1 MGFSEYVKEDYGQS
15 LAVSGVGPGC
25 YLVLPVLGPSTAR
38 DTIAS
43 LTNFIGG
50 DAWYNVT
57 VRNDT
62 HYFSDVDYYSSKV
75 TAGVDFRAK
84 NFDSIENLE
93 KKFCNFNRNKYSL
106 ALSSCTGA
114 LHIAYLSLGIKKGDE
129 VIVTGFDLGMNTPGG
144 FGQYVSVP
152 SDWVL
157 KKPENMALRDSMI
170 YGTAGLTAALCYKKL
185 ASMKAAPED
194 GPVLVTG
201 STGGVGSVAVSLLA
215 SEGFEVIACTG
226 KAEQEDYLKRIGAT
240 SVVSRQEL
248 EEGNA
253 APMGKEKFGHVLD
266 TVGGSILSNA
276 LKSLCYGGSAAIC
289 GLVASPKFEATV
301 LPFILRNI
309 NLLGVDSVEI
319 SLDEKRDAWDQ
330 LANEWSLKSLES
342 LASDISL

>member
-1 MGFSEYVKEDYGQS
+1 MRGDFLVDSFKAFWVEKEDKEVRQRMINRS
-15 LAVSGVGPGC
+15 VNDLPQND
-25 YLVLPVLGPSTAR
+25 VLIRV
-38 DTIAS
+38 
-43 LTNFIGG
+43 
-50 DAWYNVT
+50 
-57 VRNDT
+57 
-62 HYFSDVDYYSSKV
+62 HYSSLNYKDALSAKGLPGV
-75 TAGVDFRAK
+75 TRNYPHTPGIDAAGVVETSNVAD
-84 NFDSIENLE
+84 LQ
-93 KKFCNFNRNKYSL
+93 
-106 ALSSCTGA
+106 
-114 LHIAYLSLGIKKGDE
+114 KGDE

-152 SDWVL
+152 ADWVL
-157 KKPENMALRDSMI
+157 KNPENMVLRDSMI

-185 ASMKAAPED
+185 VSMKAVPED

-253 APMGKEKFGHVLD
+253 APLGKEKFGHVLD

-319 SLDEKRDAWDQ
+319 PLDEKRDVWDQ
-330 LANEWSLKSLES
+330 LANEWSLKNLES
-342 LASDISL
+342 LASEISLEELAPEIDNIFSGEVVGRKVVCVK

>member
-1 MGFSEYVKEDYGQS
+1 MKYSAYYVEEIDGVFSASISELELEKPADGFVHIQVSVSS
-15 LAVSGVGPGC
+15 LNYKDALAASGAKGITNKYPHTPG
-25 YLVLPVLGPSTAR
+25 
-38 DTIAS
+38 I
-43 LTNFIGG
+43 
-50 DAWYNVT
+50 DA
-57 VRNDT
+57 
-62 HYFSDVDYYSSKV
+62 
-75 TAGVDFRAK
+75 AGVVEES
-84 NFDSIENLE
+84 NN
-93 KKFCNFNRNKYSL
+93 
-106 ALSSCTGA
+106 
-114 LHIAYLSLGIKKGDE
+114 IAFPSGTS

-152 SDWVL
+152 ADWVL
-157 KKPENMALRDSMI
+157 KKPENMDLRDSMI

-185 ASMKAAPED
+185 VSMKAAPED

-201 STGGVGSVAVSLLA
+201 STGGVGSIAVSLLA

-248 EEGNA
+248 EEGDT

-276 LKSLCYGGSAAIC
+276 LKSLSYGGSAAIC

-342 LASDISL
+342 LASDISLEELATEIENIFSGKVVGRKVVCLK

>member
-1 MGFSEYVKEDYGQS
+1 MRGDFLVDSFKGFWVEKEGKEVHQS
-15 LAVSGVGPGC
+15 MINRSVNDLPQND
-25 YLVLPVLGPSTAR
+25 VLIRV
-38 DTIAS
+38 
-43 LTNFIGG
+43 
-50 DAWYNVT
+50 
-57 VRNDT
+57 
-62 HYFSDVDYYSSKV
+62 HYSSLNYKDALSAKGLPGV
-75 TAGVDFRAK
+75 TRSYPHTPGIDAAGVVEKSNVA
-84 NFDSIENLE
+84 NLQ
-93 KKFCNFNRNKYSL
+93 
-106 ALSSCTGA
+106 
-114 LHIAYLSLGIKKGDE
+114 KGDE

-152 SDWVL
+152 ADWVL
-157 KKPENMALRDSMI
+157 KKPENMDLRDSMI

-185 ASMKAAPED
+185 VSMKAAPED

-248 EEGNA
+248 EEGDA

-319 SLDEKRDAWDQ
+319 SLDEKRNVWDQ
-330 LANEWSLKSLES
+330 LANEWSLNNLELLASEISLEE
-342 LASDISL
+342 LAPEIDNIFSGKIVGRKVVCLK

>member
-1 MGFSEYVKEDYGQS
+1 VDSFTAFWVEKEDKEVRQS
-15 LAVSGVGPGC
+15 MINRSVNDLPQND
-25 YLVLPVLGPSTAR
+25 VLIRV
-38 DTIAS
+38 
-43 LTNFIGG
+43 
-50 DAWYNVT
+50 
-57 VRNDT
+57 
-62 HYFSDVDYYSSKV
+62 HYSSLNYKDALSAKGLPGV
-75 TAGVDFRAK
+75 TRNYPHTPGIDAAGVV
-84 NFDSIENLE
+84 E
-93 KKFCNFNRNKYSL
+93 KSNVADL
-106 ALSSCTGA
+106 Q
-114 LHIAYLSLGIKKGDE
+114 KGDE

-144 FGQYVSVP
+144 FGQYISVP
-152 SDWVL
+152 ADWVL
-157 KKPENMALRDSMI
+157 KKPENMDLRDSMI

-185 ASMKAAPED
+185 VSMKAAPED

-226 KAEQEDYLKRIGAT
+226 KAGQEDYLKRIGAT

-319 SLDEKRDAWDQ
+319 SLDEKRDVWNQ
-330 LANEWSLKSLES
+330 LANEWSLRTLES
-342 LASDISL
+342 LASEISLEELEPEIDNIFSGKVVGRKVVCLE

>member
-1 MGFSEYVKEDYGQS
+1 VRGDFLVDSFKGFWVEKEGKEVHQS
-15 LAVSGVGPGC
+15 MINRSVNDLPQND
-25 YLVLPVLGPSTAR
+25 VLIRV
-38 DTIAS
+38 
-43 LTNFIGG
+43 
-50 DAWYNVT
+50 
-57 VRNDT
+57 
-62 HYFSDVDYYSSKV
+62 HYSSLNYKDALSAKGLPGV
-75 TAGVDFRAK
+75 TRNYPHTPGIDAAGVVEKSNVA
-84 NFDSIENLE
+84 NLQ
-93 KKFCNFNRNKYSL
+93 
-106 ALSSCTGA
+106 
-114 LHIAYLSLGIKKGDE
+114 KGDE

-152 SDWVL
+152 ADWVL

-185 ASMKAAPED
+185 VSMKAAPED

-240 SVVSRQEL
+240 SVVSRQEF
-248 EEGNA
+248 EEGDA

-319 SLDEKRDAWDQ
+319 SLDEKRNVWDQ
-330 LANEWSLKSLES
+330 LANEWSLNNLELLASEISLEE
-342 LASDISL
+342 LAPEIDNIFSGKIVGRKVVCLK